1 MAATPHPHPHPCCP
15 VTPGQDVPRP
25 LKPSQGS
32 LPTGGPPSF
41 ITIPMAGSL
50 IWGQGEPLPGWKDG
64 VKSAGESHR
73 PKPASA
79 TPGPAH
85 LPQGSALLVSLFLWR
100 FVPKLWMQI
109 PARDQTG
116 VVTSWK
122 VKCSLPT
129 HQRAA
134 QLTTAPSST
143 PAWEYPRPRPPG
155 HDSQSH
161 TQLPAP
167 QQSAS

>member
-1 MAATPHPHPHPCCP
+1 MAATPHPHIHPCCP

-100 FVPKLWMQI
+100 FVPKLWMQMACQG
-109 PARDQTG
+109 PDRGGDQLEGEVQPPHPPEGRSTDH
-116 VVTSWK
+116 SALFHP
-122 VKCSLPT
+122 SLGISQTTPT
-129 HQRAA
+129 W
-134 QLTTAPSST
+134 T
-143 PAWEYPRPRPPG
+143 
-155 HDSQSH
+155 
-161 TQLPAP
+161 
-167 QQSAS
+167 